1 MNEAMVAALA
11 SEAVSVAFKVSL
23 PVLFTALVVGVL
35 VSVLQAATQI
45 QELTLTFVP
54 KLLAIAAVLLLTGSW
69 MTSTLTGFAREV
81 FAMLPL
87 LAK

>member
-1 MNEAMVAALA
+1 MNEATVAALA
-11 SEAVSVAFKVSL
+11 SQAISVALKVSL
-23 PVLFTALVVGVL
+23 PVILTALVVGVV

-54 KLLAIAAVLLLTGSW
+54 KLLAISAVLLLTGSW
-69 MTSTLTGFAREV
+69 MTSILTGFAREM
-81 FAMLPL
+81 FTMLPL

>member
-11 SEAVSVAFKVSL
+11 SKAISVALKVSL
-23 PVLFTALVVGVL
+23 PVLLTALVVGVI

-69 MTSTLTGFAREV
+69 MISTLTGLAREM
-81 FAMLPL
+81 FTMLPL

>member
-1 MNEAMVAALA
+1 MNEATVAALA
-11 SEAVSVAFKVSL
+11 SQAISVALKVSL
-23 PVLFTALVVGVL
+23 PVLLTALVVGVL

-54 KLLAIAAVLLLTGSW
+54 KLLAIAAVLLLAGSW
-69 MTSTLTGFAREV
+69 MASTLTGFAREM